1 MFRVIYLSSAT
12 KLLSNDELSFLLRN
26 AKIKNRKNNITGLL
40 LYIDGDFLQ
49 VIEGEKKDVLNLFE
63 LIKIDE
69 RNRSIITVFSDDV
82 DKRQFPNWLMG
93 FSQLTYHDLQKI
105 DSFENITKTTLS
117 NIDDKVAITFINTF
131 VKSHRNQ
138 ISFI

>member
-12 KLLSNDELSFLLRN
+12 RLLSNDELSFLLRN

-49 VIEGEKKDVLNLFE
+49 VIEGEKKDVLHLFE

-82 DKRQFPNWLMG
+82 DKRQFPDWLMG
-93 FSQLTYHDLQKI
+93 FSQLTYHD
-105 DSFENITKTTLS
+105 
-117 NIDDKVAITFINTF
+117 
-131 VKSHRNQ
+131 
-138 ISFI
+138 

>member
-1 MFRVIYLSSAT
+1 MYRIIYLSSAT
-12 KLLSNDELSFLLRN
+12 KLLSDDELNYLLKSSKIRN
-26 AKIKNRKNNITGLL
+26 KKYNITGLL

-49 VIEGEKKDVLNLFE
+49 VIEGDKQDVLNLFE
-63 LIKIDE
+63 LIKKDK
-69 RNRSIITVFSDDV
+69 RNRSIICVFNENV
-82 DKRQFPNWLMG
+82 EKRQFPDWLMG
-93 FSQLTYHDLQKI
+93 FSQLTYHNLQKM

-138 ISFI
+138 INFT

>member
-12 KLLSNDELSFLLRN
+12 RLLSNDELSFLLRN

-49 VIEGEKKDVLNLFE
+49 VIEGEKKDVLHLFE

-82 DKRQFPNWLMG
+82 DKRQFPDWLMG

>member
-82 DKRQFPNWLMG
+82 DKRQFPDWLMG

>member
-1 MFRVIYLSSAT
+1 MYRIIYLSSAT
-12 KLLSNDELSFLLRN
+12 KLLSDDELNYLLKSSKIRN
-26 AKIKNRKNNITGLL
+26 KKYNITGLL

-49 VIEGEKKDVLNLFE
+49 VIEGEKQDVLNLFE
-63 LIKIDE
+63 LIKKDE
-69 RNRSIITVFSDDV
+69 RNRSIICVFNENAE
-82 DKRQFPNWLMG
+82 KRQFPDWLMG
-93 FSQLTYHDLQKI
+93 FSRLTYHDLQKV

-138 ISFI
+138 INFT